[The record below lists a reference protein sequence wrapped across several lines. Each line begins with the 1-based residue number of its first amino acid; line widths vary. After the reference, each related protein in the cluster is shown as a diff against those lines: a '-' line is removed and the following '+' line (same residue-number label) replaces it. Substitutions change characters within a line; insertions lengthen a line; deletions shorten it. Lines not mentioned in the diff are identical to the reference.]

1 MGKKDLERERIY
13 LVCYVIRIGSMD
25 TKEPDHRR
33 SSMTMLAKKPIDEG
47 MRRPF
52 GVAAKDV
59 TVYMNGKFES
69 DLEQEFSI
77 PFYKLVQLKLSYLS
91 IKLYFVYL

>member
-1 MGKKDLERERIY
+1 
-13 LVCYVIRIGSMD
+13 
-25 TKEPDHRR
+25 
-33 SSMTMLAKKPIDEG
+33 MTMLAKKPIDEG

-77 PFYKLVQLKLSYLS
+77 PFYKLVYLKFSSHQSNLVVILNYITMPKILNIQRSNTIRNSRYKHCFTRNL
-91 IKLYFVYL
+91 

>member
-25 TKEPDHRR
+25 TKEPDRR
-33 SSMTMLAKKPIDEG
+33 SSITMVNKKVTDEG

-52 GVAAKDV
+52 GVAAKEV
-59 TVYMNGKFES
+59 TMYMNGKYES

-77 PFYKLVQLKLSYLS
+77 PFYKFVQCLNYMYLFLTYSY
-91 IKLYFVYL
+91 F